1 MFVENVFEEC
11 LTFFQKVDKVSSLEY
26 WFWKRGTTRTTSI
39 EHVPPT
45 SFGFV
50 ACGAKMEPQRRQTWA
65 SCSSL
70 HLNRRSCNRKEVP
83 CANLFVCPQRKKKTK
98 SEWCVFLSRQK
109 WSKSDPKVIQK
120 WSKSDRNKNDPQ
132 VTTTTCT
139 NTYNESRSISPKRM
153 PPPTFL
159 PLIGCRVKLLM
170 APVERTWLLSLTM
183 CLNRW

>member
-1 MFVENVFEEC
+1 MKHDENKSVSTFPTDRKRLFKKKQKGERRGRRQEEATKVFQKCSILVGEISCGYMLTAKNMRRGKMFVENVFEEC

-109 WSKSDPKVIQK
+109 
-120 WSKSDRNKNDPQ
+120 
-132 VTTTTCT
+132 
-139 NTYNESRSISPKRM
+139 
-153 PPPTFL
+153 
-159 PLIGCRVKLLM
+159 
-170 APVERTWLLSLTM
+170 
-183 CLNRW
+183 